1 MINDKNGLLRQLLSE
16 GGTYKSLY
24 VNHPDAICVI
34 DVEGNYVDAN
44 PATERATGYP
54 SGQFLRQ
61 SIGWL
66 LCEQGRKKKD
76 AYFRQALEGKS
87 GSFQASF
94 KHRDGH
100 TCDACITY
108 VPIVHQDEV
117 VGVFLISKDITEV
130 KAVQESLEQSR
141 QLYELV
147 SNYAEDV
154 IASTDLEGNC
164 LSISP
169 AIRNLLGYEPH
180 ELIGKN
186 LRHLII
192 QNESKSAEEE
202 GSWDNDRSVLINLVQ
217 HKNGGEVWAETRIR
231 IIYDEHGVPAKALAI
246 ARDVTARQEA
256 EIKLRKSEETLAQ
269 AQRLAV
275 IGSWDL
281 DMLTGRF
288 STSNE
293 FNRIF
298 RQKFRTMPEM
308 NEALRKRLHPVDV
321 PLYEQAM
328 NDILQGVPYEIT
340 YRIMLESDELQVIRS
355 QATIECDSSG
365 APARIIGVVQDIT
378 DRQKIE
384 AALRESE
391 RQFRL
396 ISEYS
401 MDLISRHTADEEAVY
416 LFASQSSVSLLGY
429 EPEEM
434 TGRSA
439 YEFYHP
445 EDVPMVKEYLET
457 QMKSRKVY
465 TVTYRIRCK
474 DGRYIWF
481 ESTGRY
487 RYDQLTGEIDEMI
500 VISRDVTERK
510 ESERRLQESQQRY
523 KSLFEYSPASVY
535 SMDLHGRY
543 LTLNFNFELLT
554 GYSREELTMMCFHD
568 LIDPADLVKT
578 VHHFELAKEGKPQTY
593 ETAVIHKDG
602 THIAIAVT
610 NVPIMVDKRVVGVY
624 GLASDITERKRYV
637 EQIEKLSYLHSLI
650 LGSVS
655 EGIYGLDESGRT
667 VFINKAAAD
676 MLGYEQKDFIGKSNH
691 SLIHHTTSDGSDYPA
706 ELCPIFQTMQDGI
719 SRAVKE
725 DVFWRRDGSSFLVEY
740 TVNPMI
746 ERGQIV
752 GSVVV
757 FQDITGEREILRAKE
772 SAERT
777 ALAKSEFL
785 ATMSHEIRTP
795 MNGVIGM
802 TDLLLETELNEEQRY
817 YADIIS
823 SSSHALLAILDD
835 VLDFSKIE
843 AGKMALDYEQ
853 FDLNACV
860 WNVVELF
867 LPSADKKGI
876 QLTYHIA
883 PDVPEHIVS
892 DPVRLR
898 QILVN
903 LIGNA
908 LKFTEQGEISISIV
922 KKETLTPP
930 AVLLEVSVS
939 DTGIGISEDQR
950 HKLFQSFSQ
959 VHPAINR
966 KYGGTGLGLA
976 ICKKMVELM
985 GGSITVESKEG
996 YGSTF
1001 RFTLISG
1008 EREVEPDCEGLALG
1022 QQLELLGCPEKQSSS
1037 GPNFCPDGAGQG
1049 ISATVAVNETAAARE
1064 AGLERPA
1071 FPLKQ
1076 EDLLSVLV
1084 VEDHPVNCQIFVHML
1099 EKLGLAPDVAHNGV
1113 EAMEALS
1120 SRPYDLIFMD
1130 IEMPVMDGIKAARL
1144 IRQWLPVDQMPV
1156 IVGMSSSEV
1165 IEQQRERCLAS
1176 GMANLL
1182 QKPLCDHE
1190 VALLLLEWSRRLGK
1204 ACPELKE

>member
-44 PATERATGYP
+44 PATERTTGYP
-54 SGQFLRQ
+54 LEQFLRLPMGQ
-61 SIGWL
+61 L
-66 LCEQGRKKKD
+66 FCERAGKKKD
-76 AYFRQALEGKS
+76 ECLRQALEGKS
-87 GSFQASF
+87 VNFQSTY

-100 TCDACITY
+100 IRDACITY
-108 VPIVHQDEV
+108 IPIVYEDEV
-117 VGVFLISKDITEV
+117 VGIYSIFKDTTEV
-130 KAVQESLEQSR
+130 KAVQESLEHSQ

-154 IASTDLEGNC
+154 IASTDLKGNC

-169 AIRNLLGYEPH
+169 AIRNLLGYEPY

-186 LRHLII
+186 LQNLIV
-192 QNESKSAEEE
+192 QRERKSAEEE
-202 GSWDNDRSVLINLVQ
+202 GRWENDRSVMIDLVQ
-217 HKNGGEVWAETRIR
+217 HKNGREVWIETRIR
-231 IIYDEHGVPAKALAI
+231 IIYDEHGIPKNALAI

-256 EIKLRKSEETLAQ
+256 ENKLRKSEETLAQ
-269 AQRLAV
+269 AQRLAAM
-275 IGSWDL
+275 GSWDL

-293 FNRIF
+293 FDRIF
-298 RQKFRTMPEM
+298 RQKFHSMPEM
-308 NEALRKRLHPVDV
+308 NEALRKRIHPVDIQV
-321 PLYEQAM
+321 FEKAM
-328 NDILQGVPYEIT
+328 GDILQGIPFEIM
-340 YRIMLESDELQVIRS
+340 YRIVLESDELQVIRS
-355 QATIECDSSG
+355 QATIEYDSSG
-365 APARIIGVVQDIT
+365 APARVIGIVQDIS

-434 TGRSA
+434 AGRSV
-439 YEFYHP
+439 YEFFHP
-445 EDVPMVKEYLET
+445 EDVPVVKEYLKT

-474 DGRYIWF
+474 DGGYIWF

-510 ESERRLQESQQRY
+510 ESERRLLESQQRY

-535 SMDLHGRY
+535 SMDLFGRY
-543 LTLNFNFELLT
+543 LTLNSNFELLT
-554 GYSREELTMMCFHD
+554 GYCREELTTMCFHD
-568 LIDPADLVKT
+568 LIDPAGLVKT

-593 ETAVIHKDG
+593 ETVVIHKDG
-602 THIAIAVT
+602 TPIEIAVT

-624 GLASDITERKRYV
+624 GLANDITERKRYV

-655 EGIYGLDESGRT
+655 EGIYGLDENGRT
-667 VFINKAAAD
+667 VFINKAAAT
-676 MLGYEQKDFIGKSNH
+676 MLGYEQRDFIGKPNH
-691 SLIHHTTSDGSDYPA
+691 SLIHHTTSEGTDYPA
-706 ELCPIFQTMQDGI
+706 ELCPIYQTLQDGI

-725 DVFWRRDGSSFLVEY
+725 DVLWRRDGSSFLVEY

-817 YADIIS
+817 FADIIS

-843 AGKMALDYEQ
+843 AGKMALEYEI

-860 WNVVELF
+860 LSAIELF

-876 QLTYHIA
+876 QLAYDIA
-883 PDVPEHIVS
+883 SDVPEHIVS

-908 LKFTEQGEISISIV
+908 LKFTEQGEITIWIV
-922 KKETLTPP
+922 RKEAQTPST
-930 AVLLEVSVS
+930 VLLEVSVT
-939 DTGIGISEDQR
+939 DTGIGIPEDQQ
-950 HKLFQSFSQ
+950 HKLFQSFTQ
-959 VHPAINR
+959 VHPVINR

-996 YGSTF
+996 HGSTF

-1008 EREVEPDCEGLALG
+1008 EREEEWEYEGRALDAH
-1022 QQLELLGCPEKQSSS
+1022 LEQPGCPEKRPPSSQE
-1037 GPNFCPDGAGQG
+1037 FCPNGAGQEIAAEAAG
-1049 ISATVAVNETAAARE
+1049 NNTAPSTAAWE
-1064 AGLERPA
+1064 AGFEEPDFPA
-1071 FPLKQ
+1071 KQ
-1076 EDLLSVLV
+1076 EGLLSLLV

-1099 EKLGLAPDVAHNGV
+1099 ERLGYAPDVAHNGV
-1113 EAMEALS
+1113 EAIEAIS
-1120 SRPYDLIFMD
+1120 SSAYDLIFMD

-1156 IVGMSSSEV
+1156 IIGMSSSEA
-1165 IEQQRERCLAS
+1165 IEQQYERCLAS

-1182 QKPLCDHE
+1182 QKPLCGQE
-1190 VALLLLEWSRRLGK
+1190 VARLLQEWSRRLGRM
-1204 ACPELKE
+1204 

>member
-1 MINDKNGLLRQLLSE
+1 MINDKNGLLRQLLLD

-24 VNHPDAICVI
+24 VHHPDAICVI

-44 PATERATGYP
+44 PATEKITGYP
-54 SGQFLRQ
+54 PDQFVQLPLER
-61 SIGWL
+61 L
-66 LCEQGRKKKD
+66 FCEQGRKKKD
-76 AYFRQALEGKS
+76 ECFKRALEGES
-87 GSFQASF
+87 GNFEASF
-94 KHRDGH
+94 KHRNG
-100 TCDACITY
+100 CIRDAYITY
-108 VPIVHQDEV
+108 VPIVHENEV
-117 VGVFLISKDITEV
+117 IGVYSISKDITEV
-130 KAVQESLEQSR
+130 RAAEESLKQSQ

-147 SNYAEDV
+147 STYAEDV
-154 IASTDLEGNC
+154 IASADMEGNC

-169 AIRNLLGYEPH
+169 TVRNLLGYEPH
-180 ELIGKN
+180 ELIGRN
-186 LRHLII
+186 LQQLIVHRE
-192 QNESKSAEEE
+192 NKVEKVD
-202 GSWDNDRSVLINLVQ
+202 WNYDRSVLIDLLQ
-217 HKNGGEVWAETRIR
+217 HKDGRQVWVETRIR
-231 IIYDEHGVPAKALAI
+231 KIYDELGVPKKALAI

-256 EIKLRKSEETLAQ
+256 EIKLRRSEEMLAQ

-275 IGSWDL
+275 MGSWDF
-281 DMLTGRF
+281 DMPTGQF

-293 FNRIF
+293 FDRIF
-298 RQKFRTMPEM
+298 RQKLHTLPEM
-308 NEALRKRLHPVDV
+308 AEELRKRIHPVDI
-321 PLYEQAM
+321 PIFDEAM
-328 NDILQGVPYEIT
+328 DGILKGIPFEIV
-340 YRIMLESDELQVIRS
+340 YRLVLESDELQVIRS
-355 QATIECDSSG
+355 QATIEHNANG
-365 APARIIGVVQDIT
+365 VPLRIIGVVQDIT

-434 TGRSA
+434 VGRSV
-439 YEFYHP
+439 YEFFHP
-445 EDVPMVKEYLET
+445 EDVPMVKDFLES

-474 DGRYIWF
+474 DEQYIWF

-510 ESERRLQESQQRY
+510 ESEQRLQESQQRY

-535 SMDLHGRY
+535 SMDLLGRY
-543 LTLNFNFELLT
+543 LTLNSNFEWLT
-554 GYSREELTMMCFHD
+554 GYNREELTTMCFHD

-593 ETAVIHKDG
+593 ETVVLHKDG
-602 THIAIAVT
+602 TKIEIAVT

-624 GLASDITERKRYV
+624 GLANDITERKRYV
-637 EQIEKLSYLHSLI
+637 EQIEKLSYVHSLI

-655 EGIYGLDESGRT
+655 EGIYGLDENGRT
-667 VFINKAAAD
+667 VFINKAAAN
-676 MLGYEQKDFIGKSNH
+676 MLGYEQEDFIGQPNH
-691 SLIHHTTSDGSDYPA
+691 SLIHHTTSEGTDYPT
-706 ELCPIFQTMQDGI
+706 ELCPIIQTMQDGI
-719 SRAVKE
+719 SRGVNE
-725 DVFWRRDGSSFLVEY
+725 DVFWRRDGSSFLVQY

-752 GSVVV
+752 GAVVV
-757 FQDITGEREILRAKE
+757 FHDITGEREILRAKE

-802 TDLLLETELNEEQRY
+802 TDLLLETDLNEEQRY

-843 AGKMALDYEQ
+843 AGKMAFEYEL

-860 WNVVELF
+860 QSVIELF
-867 LPSADKKGI
+867 LPSADKKNI
-876 QLTYHIA
+876 VLTYHIA
-883 PDVPEHIVS
+883 SDVPELIVS

-908 LKFTEQGEISISIV
+908 LKFTEQGEISVIIV
-922 KKETLTPP
+922 KKEVQTPHS
-930 AVLLEVSVS
+930 VLLEISVN
-939 DTGIGISEDQR
+939 DTGIGIPEDQQY
-950 HKLFQSFSQ
+950 KLFQSFSQ
-959 VHPAINR
+959 VHPVINR

-985 GGSITVESKEG
+985 GGTITVESKEG
-996 YGSTF
+996 QGSTF

-1008 EREVEPDCEGLALG
+1008 EREEERDCDGRALG
-1022 QQLELLGCPEKQSSS
+1022 RQLERLGCPEELANSLPNSAFSGVGNEIAAAAAPAAETSEPGATAEGASAKQ
-1037 GPNFCPDGAGQG
+1037 NG
-1049 ISATVAVNETAAARE
+1049 ISRQQERFSLLVA
-1064 AGLERPA
+1064 
-1071 FPLKQ
+1071 
-1076 EDLLSVLV
+1076 
-1084 VEDHPVNCQIFVHML
+1084 EDHPVNCQIFVQML
-1099 EKLGLAPDVAHNGV
+1099 KKLGYASDVAHNGV
-1113 EAMEALS
+1113 EAVEAVS
-1120 SRPYDLIFMD
+1120 SQAYDLIFMD

-1144 IRQWLPVDQMPV
+1144 IRQWAPVDQMP
-1156 IVGMSSSEV
+1156 IIIGMSSQEV

-1176 GMANLL
+1176 GMAGLL
-1182 QKPLCDHE
+1182 RKPLRIQE
-1190 VALLLLEWSRRLGK
+1190 VAELLEEWRLKLGK
-1204 ACPELKE
+1204 SKG

>member
-1 MINDKNGLLRQLLSE
+1 MINDKNGLLQQLLSE

-24 VNHPDAICVI
+24 VHHPDAICVI

-44 PATERATGYP
+44 PATERITGYP
-54 SGQFLRQ
+54 PEQFVRLPLER
-61 SIGWL
+61 L
-66 LCEQGRKKKD
+66 FCEQGRKKKD
-76 AYFRQALEGKS
+76 ECFSRALKGES

-94 KHRDGH
+94 KRRDGQLR
-100 TCDACITY
+100 DVYITY
-108 VPIVHQDEV
+108 VPIVHDGEV
-117 VGVFLISKDITEV
+117 IGVYSISKDVTEA

-141 QLYELV
+141 KLYELV
-147 SNYAEDV
+147 STYAEDV

-169 AIRNLLGYEPH
+169 AVRNLLGYEPH

-186 LRHLII
+186 FRELIV
-192 QNESKSAEEE
+192 QRERRPSEEE
-202 GSWDNDRSVLINLVQ
+202 GRWVNDRSVVIDLLQ
-217 HKNGGEVWAETRIR
+217 HKNGGQVWVETRIR
-231 IIYDEHGVPAKALAI
+231 KIYDEHGVPRKILAI

-288 STSNE
+288 STSAE
-293 FNRIF
+293 FDRIF
-298 RQKFRTMPEM
+298 RQKFCSLPEM
-308 NEALRKRLHPVDV
+308 NEALGKRIHPVNL
-321 PLYEQAM
+321 PAYEQAM
-328 NDILQGVPYEIT
+328 SDILQGTPFEIT
-340 YRIMLESDELQVIRS
+340 YRIVLESEELQVIRS
-355 QATIECDSSG
+355 QATIEYNSSG

-401 MDLISRHTADEEAVY
+401 MDLISRHTADEQAVF

-429 EPEEM
+429 NPEEM
-434 TGRSA
+434 AGRSM
-439 YEFYHP
+439 YDFFHP
-445 EDVPMVKEYLET
+445 EDVQVVKEYLES

-474 DGRYIWF
+474 DGQYIWF

-535 SMDLHGRY
+535 SMDLLGRY
-543 LTLNFNFELLT
+543 LTLNSNFEHLT
-554 GYSREELTMMCFHD
+554 GYSREELTTMCFHD
-568 LIDPADLVKT
+568 LIDPNDLVKT

-593 ETAVIHKDG
+593 ETVVIHKDG
-602 THIAIAVT
+602 TKIEIAVT
-610 NVPIMVDKRVVGVY
+610 NVPIMVDRRVVGVY
-624 GLASDITERKRYV
+624 GMANDITERKRYV

-655 EGIYGLDESGRT
+655 EGIYGLDENGRT
-667 VFINKAAAD
+667 VFINKAAAK
-676 MLGYEQKDFIGKSNH
+676 MLGYKQEDFIGQSDH
-691 SLIHHTTSDGSDYPA
+691 FLIHHTTSEGTDYPE
-706 ELCPIFQTMQDGI
+706 ELCPIIQTMKDGI
-719 SRAVKE
+719 SRAVNE
-725 DVFWRRDGSSFLVEY
+725 DVFWRRDGSSFLVKY

-752 GSVVV
+752 GAVVV
-757 FQDITGEREILRAKE
+757 FHDITGEREILRAKE

-843 AGKMALDYEQ
+843 AGKMALEYEL
-853 FDLNACV
+853 FDLKASV
-860 WNVVELF
+860 LSVIELF
-867 LPSADKKGI
+867 LPSADKKNI
-876 QLTYHIA
+876 TLAYDIA
-883 PDVPEHIVS
+883 PDVPDLVMS

-908 LKFTEQGEISISIV
+908 LKFTEQGEIVVTIV
-922 KKETLTPP
+922 KKEAQTPSS
-930 AVLLEVSVS
+930 VLLEVSVS
-939 DTGIGISEDQR
+939 DTGIGIPEDQQ

-959 VHPAINR
+959 VHPVINR

-985 GGSITVESKEG
+985 GGTITVESREG
-996 YGSTF
+996 EGSTF

-1008 EREVEPDCEGLALG
+1008 EREEEQECEGRALG
-1022 QQLELLGCPEKQSSS
+1022 HQLERRGYPQKTRPSGFESGLPEAKPEIAAGAS
-1037 GPNFCPDGAGQG
+1037 GL
-1049 ISATVAVNETAAARE
+1049 SEEAARAQVAE
-1064 AGLERPA
+1064 GT
-1071 FPLKQ
+1071 
-1076 EDLLSVLV
+1076 DLGQPDDSDPRDSTFSLLV
-1084 VEDHPVNCQIFVHML
+1084 AEDHPVNCQIFVQML
-1099 EKLGLAPDVAHNGV
+1099 EKHGYAPDVAHNGV
-1113 EAMEALS
+1113 EAVEAIAARS
-1120 SRPYDLIFMD
+1120 YDLIFMD

-1144 IRQWLPVDQMPV
+1144 IRQWAPVDRMPV
-1156 IVGMSSSEV
+1156 IIGMSSPEM

-1176 GMANLL
+1176 GMTGFLMKPICGQEVARLL
-1182 QKPLCDHE
+1182 Q
-1190 VALLLLEWSRRLGK
+1190 EWRRRLGK
-1204 ACPELKE
+1204 P